1 MDAKRAILW
10 VSAITLIGVGVL
22 LRREAASPALSSVG
36 DAVPAVGKQRVTLSQ
51 RLFSP
56 ARNEARLLV
65 PLEDDLES
73 VRQLAESDP
82 AAAAIW
88 AARLSAG
95 PARVDGIKAV
105 AIAWANRDLSGA
117 VEWGRQLPNESERQ
131 MVLTCIGFEAA
142 RTDPLTALALAAE
155 LNANSERDELI
166 RHAAGEWAVTAAY
179 AAVEWA
185 RQIEGGPLRNRTLA
199 AITVAWA
206 ERDPRAAATLA
217 TEELEPGRL
226 REDAVVSVVQRW
238 VQQEPTA
245 AAAWIST
252 FEEGELQAAAVQN
265 LVRLWADQNPGEAGE
280 WLKGLLPGS
289 MRNLAIAAYEEQIA
303 PAF

>member
-1 MDAKRAILW
+1 
-10 VSAITLIGVGVL
+10 
-22 LRREAASPALSSVG
+22 
-36 DAVPAVGKQRVTLSQ
+36 
-51 RLFSP
+51 
-56 ARNEARLLV
+56 
-65 PLEDDLES
+65 
-73 VRQLAESDP
+73 LAESDP
-82 AAAAIW
+82 AAAAIR
-88 AARLSAG
+88 AARLSASA
-95 PARVDGIKAV
+95 ARVDAIKAV
-105 AIAWANRDLSGA
+105 AIVWANQDLPGA
-117 VEWGRQLPNESERQ
+117 VEWGRQLANETDQ
-131 MVLTCIGFEAA
+131 QIALTCIGFEAA
-142 RTDPLTALALAAE
+142 RTDPLAALTLAVE

-166 RHAAGEWAVTAAY
+166 RHAAGEWAVTAAD

-185 RQIEGGPLRNRTLA
+185 RQIEEGELRNRTLA

-206 ERDPRAAATLA
+206 ERDPWAAARLA

-238 VQQEPTA
+238 AQQEPTD

-265 LVRLWADQNPGEAGE
+265 LVKLWADQNPGEAGE